1 MFVCDIFSFVQADA
15 PPESIESDLKAL
27 LLKLPL
33 TGLDPCT
40 TWLLGWSWNLDRL
53 QVSPFSERL
62 VCLALAASKGINLYK
77 LQKAVERFAAEI
89 VWSAGCIFPSRGRAI
104 RLSQASFELC

>member
-40 TWLLGWSWNLDRL
+40 TWFTRNAILTGKSASQHRR
-53 QVSPFSERL
+53 VSMNNIQNTVKPSFTDSSQIPT
-62 VCLALAASKGINLYK
+62 VINVLTKCSNFWVKRPYNTNP
-77 LQKAVERFAAEI
+77 L
-89 VWSAGCIFPSRGRAI
+89 
-104 RLSQASFELC
+104 

>member
-1 MFVCDIFSFVQADA
+1 MSAPFSGAKGMAKAMLGVFKNIQ
-15 PPESIESDLKAL
+15 SIWLV
-27 LLKLPL
+27 
-33 TGLDPCT
+33 GLDIISS
-40 TWLLGWSWNLDRL
+40 WLLGWSWNLDRL

-89 VWSAGCIFPSRGRAI
+89 VWSAGCIFPSRGRTI

>member
-1 MFVCDIFSFVQADA
+1 MSAPFSGAKGMAKAMFGVFKNIQNIWLV
-15 PPESIESDLKAL
+15 
-27 LLKLPL
+27 
-33 TGLDPCT
+33 GLDIISS
-40 TWLLGWSWNLDRL
+40 WLLGWSWNLDRL